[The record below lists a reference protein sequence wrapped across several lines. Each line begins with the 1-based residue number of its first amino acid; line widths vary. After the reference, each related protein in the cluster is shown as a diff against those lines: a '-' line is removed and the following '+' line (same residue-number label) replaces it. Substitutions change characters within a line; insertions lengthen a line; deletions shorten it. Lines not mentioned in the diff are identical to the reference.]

1 MSRIAITSRARR
13 RFAWAAGAS
22 ASALMLSAAPASAQD
37 QPAPAAA
44 APADGTASGESKPII
59 VTGSRLVTNNMTSPV
74 PVTAV
79 QAEELEAMDPGALI
93 NSISQLPQFYGNSTP
108 NNSNFFVRGGTGN
121 LNLRGLGQNRTLTLL
136 NGRRVPANSA
146 FGGVD
151 INLFPEALINGI
163 ETVTG
168 GASAAYG
175 TDAVAGV
182 VNFKLDTEFDGLE
195 ANAQYGVTD
204 RGDGDNYEL
213 SAAYGMPFAGGRG
226 HVLLSGEYYD
236 QQGIH
241 SYEGRDWYQGW
252 GSVGGG
258 TETNRFRFAPHM
270 ISNNA
275 TLDGLIS
282 SPNAAING
290 WRFNPDGTVG
300 PGVTGSISQGAVGTP
315 GARMA
320 GSGIPNT
327 ATYQGN
333 ETEVFSLYPDLDRY
347 SLFGY
352 VDFDVTDELTV
363 FAQYLHGRTH
373 IFQYNDPRGAF
384 GVPQTALTIFSGNPY
399 LPANLQA
406 AMTAN
411 NIASFQLRRVG
422 TLDDVGQMYLDDTT
436 EQDVA
441 TAGFMYE
448 VPGDGFFGGWDIDG
462 YYQYGSSLRTWK
474 QYGLR
479 VDRIFAATDAVRN
492 AQGQIVCNVST
503 TAGGAAAFPGCQP
516 INLFGR
522 GGGAQATPAGY
533 DYVVGFEPGQ
543 SINTTLFF
551 PSTGQA
557 TEPYSYT
564 TSQEKVNLTT
574 FSQHFA
580 ELSFSGDIIE
590 TWAGKIA
597 GAFGASYRKDEI
609 FQRVQDVTNPTSN
622 HVSGRPVMCNNPAI
636 NLRGVNAGDC
646 GNTVG
651 VQFSKVSNIRGTA
664 DVWEAFG
671 ELLVPLYDS
680 EEFTMVANGAGR
692 WADYS
697 GSGTIWAYKGGLEMG
712 FMDSQLRVR
721 STYSRDVRAA
731 NLAERFDRTGGFA
744 NVTDPRNLLDNN
756 PANDA
761 TTYGVTTA
769 SGGNPLVNPEEADTW
784 TAGVVVQPHI
794 MPGFSVSVDYY
805 NIDIADAISTVGT
818 QSVINRCFQDQDQ
831 DFCSLITLADGTAAT
846 PTSTATLVGSIVGDL
861 YVNVAAAAVEGVDLE
876 TSYNTDVRI
885 FGGDPESISVRVL
898 ASWLMTR
905 SDTGSTGVTNDNA
918 GSVGA
923 LPYADFKA
931 NATLN
936 YTYGDFS
943 GMLQARYIGDGYQN
957 ACGQVGR
964 CGTRVWY
971 ENNRVPGVTYVD
983 LRLGYDFEL
992 QGVDVEVSAMA
1003 TNLFDTDPPLTPSY
1017 IGLSEHASQAN
1028 SAVYD
1033 ILGRRFT
1040 LGVRVRM

>member
-1 MSRIAITSRARR
+1 MPAISINNRSRLRLAMTS
-13 RFAWAAGAS
+13 GAS
-22 ASALMLSAAPASAQD
+22 AAVLAVTAMPALAQDTPSAAPD
-37 QPAPAAA
+37 EVLE
-44 APADGTASGESKPII
+44 GEEAGGPIV
-59 VTGSRLVTNNMTSPV
+59 VTGSRVRTDGMQAPV
-74 PVTAV
+74 PVTVVTAD
-79 QAEELEAMDPGALI
+79 ALDALSPGPI
-93 NSISQLPQFYGNSTP
+93 ISGVSQLPQFYGNQTP
-108 NNSNFFVRGGTGN
+108 NSGAFFTRSGYGS
-121 LNLRGLGQNRTLTLL
+121 LNMRGLGVNRTLTLL
-136 NGRRVPANSA
+136 NGRRMPSTSA

-151 INLFPEALINGI
+151 INLFPEAMLSAV
-163 ETVTG
+163 ETTTG

-175 TDAVAGV
+175 SDAVAGV
-182 VNFKLDTEFDGLE
+182 VNFILDTNFTGLE
-195 ANAQYGVTD
+195 VSVQGGVTD

-226 HVLLSGEYYD
+226 HILLSGEYYD

-241 SYEGRDWYQGW
+241 SYEGRDWYEGW
-252 GSVGGG
+252 GSLGGG
-258 TETNRFRFAPHM
+258 TESNRFRFAPNM

-320 GSGIPNT
+320 GTGIPDT
-327 ATYQGN
+327 ATYQGS
-333 ETEVFSLYPDLDRY
+333 ETEVNTLYPDLDRY
-347 SLFGY
+347 SLFAYG
-352 VDFDVTDELTV
+352 DFEISDSLTV
-363 FAQYLHGRTH
+363 FAQYLHGQTH
-373 IFQYNDPRGAF
+373 IFQYNDPRAAF

-411 NIASFQLRRVG
+411 NIASFSLRRLG
-422 TLDDVGQMYLDDTT
+422 SIEDVGQMYLDDTT
-436 EQDVA
+436 KQDVA
-441 TAGFMYE
+441 TAGFTYE
-448 VPGDGFFGGWDIDG
+448 VQGDGFFGGWDIDG
-462 YYQYGSSLRTWK
+462 FYQYGNSLRTWK

-479 VDRIFAATDAVRN
+479 VDRIFAAVDAVRN
-492 AQGQIVCNVST
+492 ASGQIVCNVST

-516 INLFGR
+516 LNLFGR
-522 GGGAQATPAGY
+522 GNASAEAV

-543 SINTTLFF
+543 QIDTTLFF
-551 PSTGQA
+551 PSTGLA

-564 TSQEKVNLTT
+564 TSQEKVNKTT

-580 ELSFSGDIIE
+580 ELSFAGDIIE
-590 TWAGKIA
+590 TWAGKIV
-597 GAFGASYRKDEI
+597 GAFGGSYRQDEI

-622 HVSGRPVMCNNPAI
+622 HVSGRPVMCNNAAI

-664 DVWEAFG
+664 EVWEAFG

-680 EEFTMVANGAGR
+680 DGFTAVANGAAR

-712 FMDSQLRVR
+712 FIENQLRLR

-731 NLAERFDRTGGFA
+731 NLSERFDRTGGFA
-744 NVTDPRNLLDNN
+744 NVTDPRNLLDSN

-769 SGGNPLVNPEEADTW
+769 SGGNPNVNPEEADTW
-784 TAGVVVQPHI
+784 TAGVVIQPNV
-794 MPGFSVSVDYY
+794 MPGFSISVDYY

-831 DFCSLITLADGTAAT
+831 DFCDLITLADG
-846 PTSTATLVGSIVGDL
+846 STASPSSTTALTSSIVGDL

-876 TSYNTDVRI
+876 TSYNTDLSL
-885 FGGDPESISVRVL
+885 FGGSQESISVRLL
-898 ASWLMTR
+898 ASWLITR
-905 SDTGSTGVTNDNA
+905 SDTGSTGVTNNNA

-931 NATLN
+931 TASLN
-936 YTYGDFS
+936 YRNGDFS
-943 GMLQARYIGDGYQN
+943 GLFQARHTGDGYQN

-964 CGTRVWY
+964 CGTRVFY
-971 ENNRVPGVTYVD
+971 ENNRVPALTYFD
-983 LRLGYDFEL
+983 LRLGYDFEIE
-992 QGVDVEVSAMA
+992 GAGVEVSGMI
-1003 TNLFDTDPPLTPSY
+1003 TNLFDAAPPLTPAY
-1017 IGLSEHASQAN
+1017 IGLSEHAAQHNASL
-1028 SAVYD
+1028 YD
-1033 ILGRRFT
+1033 VLGRRYT
-1040 LGVRVRM
+1040 LGVKVKM